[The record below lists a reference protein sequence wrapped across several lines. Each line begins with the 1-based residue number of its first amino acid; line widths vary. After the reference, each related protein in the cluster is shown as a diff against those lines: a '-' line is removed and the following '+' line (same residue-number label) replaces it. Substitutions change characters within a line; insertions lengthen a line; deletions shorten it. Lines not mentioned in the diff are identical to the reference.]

1 MQSSV
6 ASTKESRRAGRS
18 STMGLVGQPIL
29 QEDKSVPSSMDFN
42 DQVPEDVT
50 QKSHATAGQEGS
62 TLSMSGKNARYQKG
76 ANSKLDKEYD
86 LYKTMRLWRGNAMS
100 RALSEEEINLLVCL
114 ERKERETPMK
124 LSVQDVSTLT
134 EFSGRISL
142 CRQGISREKTRIRKE
157 REREKLR
164 EAAKKGCSKAK
175 RKLKNQKV
183 AGAKRSANY
192 RQKQKKKARA

>member
-6 ASTKESRRAGRS
+6 AYTEESRRAGRS
-18 STMGLVGQPIL
+18 SIMGLVGQPIL
-29 QEDKSVPSSMDFN
+29 QEENSVPSSRDFN

-62 TLSMSGKNARYQKG
+62 TLSMSGINACYQKG

-100 RALSEEEINLLVCL
+100 RALSEEEIDVLVCL
-114 ERKERETPMK
+114 ERKEREMK

-142 CRQGISREKTRIRKE
+142 CRQGISREKTRIREE

-183 AGAKRSANY
+183 AGAKRSAKY

>member
-6 ASTKESRRAGRS
+6 ASTQESRRAGRS
-18 STMGLVGQPIL
+18 SIMGLVGQPIL
-29 QEDKSVPSSMDFN
+29 QEDNSVPSSMDFN

-50 QKSHATAGQEGS
+50 QKSHATAGQEGL

-86 LYKTMRLWRGNAMS
+86 LYKTMRLWRGNAIS
-100 RALSEEEINLLVCL
+100 RALSEEEIDVLVCL
-114 ERKERETPMK
+114 ERKERETPKK

-142 CRQGISREKTRIRKE
+142 CRQGISREKTRLRKE

-183 AGAKRSANY
+183 AGAKRSVYY
-192 RQKQKKKARA
+192 RQKRKKKARA

>member
-1 MQSSV
+1 
-6 ASTKESRRAGRS
+6 
-18 STMGLVGQPIL
+18 MGLVGQPIL
-29 QEDKSVPSSMDFN
+29 QEDKSVPSSMDFK

-100 RALSEEEINLLVCL
+100 RALSEEEIDVLVCL

-124 LSVQDVSTLT
+124 LSVKDVSTLT

-142 CRQGISREKTRIRKE
+142 CRQGISRDKTRIRKE
-157 REREKLR
+157 RERAKLR

>member
-6 ASTKESRRAGRS
+6 ASTQESRRAGRS
-18 STMGLVGQPIL
+18 SIMGLVEEPIL
-29 QEDKSVPSSMDFN
+29 QEDNSVPSSMDFN

-50 QKSHATAGQEGS
+50 QKSHATAGQEGL
-62 TLSMSGKNARYQKG
+62 TQSMSGKNARYQKG
-76 ANSKLDKEYD
+76 ANSKLDREYD
-86 LYKTMRLWRGNAMS
+86 LYKTMRLWRGNAIS
-100 RALSEEEINLLVCL
+100 RALSEEEIDVLVCL

-142 CRQGISREKTRIRKE
+142 CRQGISREKTRLRKE

-183 AGAKRSANY
+183 AGAKRSVYY
-192 RQKQKKKARA
+192 RQKRKKKARA

>member
-1 MQSSV
+1 MQTSV
-6 ASTKESRRAGRS
+6 KSTKESRRAGRS
-18 STMGLVGQPIL
+18 STMGLLWATNL
-29 QEDKSVPSSMDFN
+29 QEDKSVPSSMDYN

-100 RALSEEEINLLVCL
+100 RALSEEEIDVLVCL

-183 AGAKRSANY
+183 AGAKRSVYY
-192 RQKQKKKARA
+192 RQKRKKKARA

>member
-6 ASTKESRRAGRS
+6 ASTQESRRAGRS
-18 STMGLVGQPIL
+18 SIMGLVGQPIL
-29 QEDKSVPSSMDFN
+29 QEDNSVPSSMDFN

-50 QKSHATAGQEGS
+50 QKSHATAGQEGL

-86 LYKTMRLWRGNAMS
+86 LYKTMRLWRGNAIS
-100 RALSEEEINLLVCL
+100 RALSEEEIDVLVCL
-114 ERKERETPMK
+114 ERNERETPKK

-142 CRQGISREKTRIRKE
+142 CRQGISREKTRLRKE

-183 AGAKRSANY
+183 AGSKRSVYY
-192 RQKQKKKARA
+192 RQKRKKKARA

>member
-1 MQSSV
+1 
-6 ASTKESRRAGRS
+6 
-18 STMGLVGQPIL
+18 MGLVGQPIVL
-29 QEDKSVPSSMDFN
+29 ADNSVPSSRDFN
-42 DQVPEDVT
+42 DQAPEDVT

-100 RALSEEEINLLVCL
+100 RALSEEEIDVLVCL
-114 ERKERETPMK
+114 QRKERETPMK

>member
-1 MQSSV
+1 
-6 ASTKESRRAGRS
+6 
-18 STMGLVGQPIL
+18 
-29 QEDKSVPSSMDFN
+29 
-42 DQVPEDVT
+42 
-50 QKSHATAGQEGS
+50 
-62 TLSMSGKNARYQKG
+62 
-76 ANSKLDKEYD
+76 
-86 LYKTMRLWRGNAMS
+86 
-100 RALSEEEINLLVCL
+100 
-114 ERKERETPMK
+114 MK

-134 EFSGRISL
+134 EFSGRINL
-142 CRQGISREKTRIRKE
+142 CRQGISTEKTRIRKE

>member
-6 ASTKESRRAGRS
+6 ASTQESRRAGRS
-18 STMGLVGQPIL
+18 SIMGLVGQPIL
-29 QEDKSVPSSMDFN
+29 QEDNSVPSSMDFN

-50 QKSHATAGQEGS
+50 QKSHATAGQEGL

-86 LYKTMRLWRGNAMS
+86 LYKTMCVWRGNAIS
-100 RALSEEEINLLVCL
+100 RALSEEEIDVLVCL

-142 CRQGISREKTRIRKE
+142 CRQGISREKTRLRKE

-183 AGAKRSANY
+183 AGAKRSVYY
-192 RQKQKKKARA
+192 RQKRKKKARA

>member
-1 MQSSV
+1 M
-6 ASTKESRRAGRS
+6 
-18 STMGLVGQPIL
+18 
-29 QEDKSVPSSMDFN
+29 
-42 DQVPEDVT
+42 
-50 QKSHATAGQEGS
+50 
-62 TLSMSGKNARYQKG
+62 
-76 ANSKLDKEYD
+76 
-86 LYKTMRLWRGNAMS
+86 
-100 RALSEEEINLLVCL
+100 VCL

-134 EFSGRISL
+134 EFSGRSL
-142 CRQGISREKTRIRKE
+142 SRQGISREKTRIRKE